1 MKVGDLVKAS
11 YWDKDQVAVVIS
23 TKRLQPSGIVKVFG
37 SFGWELD
44 QLARDLEVINH
55 ADE

>member
-1 MKVGDLVKAS
+1 
-11 YWDKDQVAVVIS
+11 VAVVIS